1 MFVFKS
7 DNLSRFLFLLL
18 IQRITKKIPAIFE
31 HLNSPYMK
39 NSVLVVILS
48 LFVWL
53 NACSFAVDAGKIN
66 LENWKSDRY
75 GCKGLRKQDLE
86 EFRSIK
92 NQFLGIDNQAV
103 IKTFGRPDRVELVDK
118 SQSFFFYFIEPS
130 SDCDGVEL
138 KKEPLRILF
147 RMNAL
152 SKVSEVT
159 ITDQNP

>member
-1 MFVFKS
+1 M
-7 DNLSRFLFLLL
+7 
-18 IQRITKKIPAIFE
+18 
-31 HLNSPYMK
+31 
-39 NSVLVVILS
+39 
-48 LFVWL
+48 
-53 NACSFAVDAGKIN
+53 
-66 LENWKSDRY
+66 
-75 GCKGLRKQDLE
+75 QDLE

-92 NQFLGIDNQAV
+92 NQFLGINNQAL

-130 SDCDGVEL
+130 SDCAGIVQ

>member
-1 MFVFKS
+1 
-7 DNLSRFLFLLL
+7 
-18 IQRITKKIPAIFE
+18 
-31 HLNSPYMK
+31 MK
-39 NSVLVVILS
+39 NSVLVLILS
-48 LFVWL
+48 LFAWL

-75 GCKGLRKQDLE
+75 GCK